1 MRGRR
6 YLQPGE
12 RPQTSPQ
19 SMHVVTARDPR
30 SGSPMNIDSFL
41 QTVLDMKTN
50 MHKQSAPPAGVVS
63 PRRQTASRPRRDA
76 FHKRAPMSTYME
88 SKPERTHTQRL
99 TNQPS

>member
-19 SMHVVTARDPR
+19 SMHALTALDPR

-50 MHKQSAPPAGVVS
+50 MHKRSAPPAGVGS
-63 PRRQTASRPRRDA
+63 PRRQNTERPRRDA
-76 FHKRAPMSTYME
+76 FHESVKEHRAKPRVDTKSTIHAPIYM
-88 SKPERTHTQRL
+88 K
-99 TNQPS
+99 